1 MRLENSARNIKTA
14 WMLQLVHILCQFFSR
29 TAIIYTLSIEYV
41 GLSGLFSNILT
52 MLSLAELG
60 IGEAIIFSLYGPI
73 ARGEIDTIQAIMS
86 FYKKVYISIG
96 IFVLCVGLSITPFID
111 NFIKEKPA
119 IEEIYVIYMLYVVN
133 TAVSYFF
140 SYKAAFITANQK
152 NSTVVINNGI
162 FEVLMV
168 ICQVISLAVWKN
180 YLLFMIIG
188 ITFALAQNISI
199 NIIANKKY
207 SYLCEKVAIR
217 IPNDIL
223 SQIKKN
229 TGAMVF
235 HKIGTIVVFATD
247 NLIISKFIGLVT
259 VGIYANYFTITGAVT
274 TFISKF
280 FNSIA
285 ASIGNLAVEEGTEVQ
300 EKVFFRVL
308 FVNFALYN
316 VACCCLF
323 NLLNPFI
330 KNIWLNERYVFST
343 FVVLLLILKVF
354 IVGMR
359 GSAQT
364 FKNAKGLYWYNRYM
378 PIYESLINLVASLIL
393 VKYMG
398 ISGVI
403 LGTIISSIFTFVWIE
418 PYVLYKYGFN
428 KKANKYFKK
437 YGMYYL
443 IFAICMLASFSINK
457 MILIGGLIGFLI
469 MILISTTV
477 PIIIMWL
484 SLKDTDEFRYFKN
497 VITRKVVRK

>member
-14 WMLQLVHILCQFFSR
+14 WILQLVHILCQFFSR

-73 ARGEIDTIQAIMS
+73 ARGEIDTIQAIMN

-168 ICQVISLAVWKN
+168 ICQIVSLAVWKN

-188 ITFALAQNISI
+188 ITFVLAQNISI

-207 SYLCEKVAIR
+207 SYLCEKVAIK

-285 ASIGNLAVEEGTEVQ
+285 ASIGNLAVEENVEAQ
-300 EKVFFRVL
+300 EKVLFRVL
-308 FVNFALYN
+308 FVNFWLYN

-330 KNIWLNERYVFST
+330 ENIWLNEKYVFPT
-343 FVVLLLILKVF
+343 FVVFLLVVKVF
-354 IVGMR
+354 VVGMR
-359 GSAQT
+359 GAAQT

-378 PIYESLINLVASLIL
+378 PIYESLINFIASLVL
-393 VKYMG
+393 VNYMG
-398 ISGVI
+398 VSGVI
-403 LGTIISSIFTFVWIE
+403 LGTIISSVLTFVWIE
-418 PYVLYKYGFN
+418 PYVLYKYGFE
-428 KKANKYFKK
+428 KSACCYYRKYAL
-437 YGMYYL
+437 YY
-443 IFAICMLASFSINK
+443 IMFSIT
-457 MILIGGLIGFLI
+457 MLITFCANEIITVKGGIGF
-469 MILISTTV
+469 ILKVITSVSLPVILMT
-477 PIIIMWL
+477 IIYR
-484 SLKDTDEFRYFKN
+484 KTDEYDFMFKA
-497 VITRKVVRK
+497 IKSKLL

>member
-1 MRLENSARNIKTA
+1 MRLENSTRNIKTA
-14 WMLQLVHILCQFFSR
+14 WILQLVHILCQFFSR

-73 ARGEIDTIQAIMS
+73 ARGETDTIQAIMK

-96 IFVLCVGLSITPFID
+96 IFVLGVGLAITPFID
-111 NFIKEKPA
+111 SFIKEKPA
-119 IEEIYVIYMLYVVN
+119 IEEIYITYMLYVVN

-152 NSTVVINNGI
+152 NSIVVLNNGI
-162 FEVLMV
+162 FEVIMVTCQVVFLILYKNYILFMV
-168 ICQVISLAVWKN
+168 IGISFV
-180 YLLFMIIG
+180 
-188 ITFALAQNISI
+188 LAQNISI
-199 NIIANKKY
+199 NAIANKRY
-207 SYLCEKVAIR
+207 AYLKEKISFK
-217 IPNDIL
+217 IPSNIL
-223 SQIKKN
+223 SEIKKN

-285 ASIGNLAVEEGTEVQ
+285 ASIGNLAVEENSDVQ
-300 EKVFFRVL
+300 EKVLFRVL
-308 FVNFALYN
+308 FVNFVLYN

-330 KNIWLNERYVFST
+330 KNIWLSEKYIFST
-343 FVVLLLILKVF
+343 FVVLLLIMKVF

-359 GSAQT
+359 GAAQT

-378 PIYESLINLVASLIL
+378 PIYESLLNLVTSLVL

-403 LGTIISSIFTFVWIE
+403 LGTIISSVFTFVWIE

-437 YGMYYL
+437 YAMYYL
-443 IFAICMLASFSINK
+443 IFAICMLLSFFINK

-469 MILISTTV
+469 MMVISIAV
-477 PIIIMWL
+477 PIIIIWL
-484 SLKDTDEFRYFKN
+484 SLRNTDEFTYLKYI
-497 VITRKVVRK
+497 ITRKVVRK